1 MIVLPTVKARRKKE
15 RGQAIAKMPNLLE
28 DRVRIAERI
37 HEADDARSERTPK
50 ARDEAPAMKS
60 EDSGAPREAYV
71 ARFLAETVLL
81 RGETFLEEPE
91 ERLLLR
97 P

>member
-1 MIVLPTVKARRKKE
+1 MIVLPTIEARRKKE
-15 RGQAIAKMPNLLE
+15 RGQAIAEVPDLLE
-28 DRVRIAERI
+28 DRIRIAERVD
-37 HEADDARSERTPK
+37 EADDARSERTPK

-60 EDSGAPREAYV
+60 ENSGAPREAYV

-81 RGETFLEEPE
+81 RGETFLEEAE